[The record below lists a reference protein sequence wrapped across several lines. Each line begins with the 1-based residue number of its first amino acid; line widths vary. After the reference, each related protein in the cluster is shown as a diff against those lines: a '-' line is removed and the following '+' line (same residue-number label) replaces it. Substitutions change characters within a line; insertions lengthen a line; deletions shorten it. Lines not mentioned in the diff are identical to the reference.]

1 MKDKRFVLALVTFL
15 FLNLAAS
22 IFFVG
27 RLDRFAYPFRTWPF
41 WLVKDLHNTTEN
53 FNVALLGSSLML
65 GSIYGCDANYLKMPI
80 DSCTYHRS
88 TYLNDELE
96 KTYGGKFN
104 TFNLAT
110 PGQVP
115 SDAYLLLKTMLALG
129 QKPAVVIYGIAP
141 RDFMDNRL
149 DKPNDTETFHY
160 LKRLVSTTEIEGED
174 QLSQFDRFLFDYLP
188 LYRSAVN
195 FKIYAGE
202 ESDQVLAKILP
213 RPSGAPYFTYWK
225 RIDLLPQYKA
235 GELYP
240 GAVVHVPTKPLSG
253 AAWKRNN
260 VDDYIERYRHPNE
273 QMFTQQLAYL
283 SKLLELAKSE
293 NIKVVLVNMP
303 LSPINIMLLGSDR
316 YQKFEDRIA
325 RFSQSKSISFL
336 NLSDQVIFPNELF
349 EDSAHLNAFGGKLF
363 IDRLVNGL
371 SRDTAL
377 SATLKSAGLSLAHEG
392 PLLST
397 RGVREIN

>member
-1 MKDKRFVLALVTFL
+1 
-15 FLNLAAS
+15 
-22 IFFVG
+22 
-27 RLDRFAYPFRTWPF
+27 
-41 WLVKDLHNTTEN
+41 
-53 FNVALLGSSLML
+53 
-65 GSIYGCDANYLKMPI
+65 
-80 DSCTYHRS
+80 
-88 TYLNDELE
+88 
-96 KTYGGKFN
+96 
-104 TFNLAT
+104 
-110 PGQVP
+110 
-115 SDAYLLLKTMLALG
+115 
-129 QKPAVVIYGIAP
+129 
-141 RDFMDNRL
+141 
-149 DKPNDTETFHY
+149 
-160 LKRLVSTTEIEGED
+160 
-174 QLSQFDRFLFDYLP
+174 
-188 LYRSAVN
+188 
-195 FKIYAGE
+195 
-202 ESDQVLAKILP
+202 
-213 RPSGAPYFTYWK
+213 
-225 RIDLLPQYKA
+225 
-235 GELYP
+235 
-240 GAVVHVPTKPLSG
+240 
-253 AAWKRNN
+253 